1 MKKIYLYG
9 NWKMNML
16 PEEGE
21 TFCRSLADR
30 ITGSLYG
37 SDLVD
42 ICIFPPF
49 LTVPSVLKALPG
61 SPVSAGAQ
69 DGYFEDRGAYTGAV
83 SMDMVRSAGC
93 THVLAGHSERRHIFG
108 ETDEIVAKKL
118 RKALDVGLKAV
129 LCFGET
135 LEERESGKT
144 IQVVQNQLLS
154 AFQSVPGEH
163 AQDLILAYE
172 PVWAIGTGKNASPDD
187 AQEVCAF
194 AAKLASGTFGGQS
207 RIPVLYGGSVKDSN
221 AGELLSRP
229 DIHGALVGGASLKVD
244 SFLAIYENY
253 RKLSAG

>member
-21 TFCRSLADR
+21 SFCRSLADR
-30 ITGSLYG
+30 ISGSLYQSG
-37 SDLVD
+37 LVD
-42 ICIFPPF
+42 ICLFPPF
-49 LTVPSVLKALPG
+49 LTIPSVLKELPAG
-61 SPVSAGAQ
+61 PVSVGAQ
-69 DGYFEDRGAYTGAV
+69 DGYFEDRGAFTGAV
-83 SMDMVRSAGC
+83 SMDMIRSVGC
-93 THVLAGHSERRHIFG
+93 THVLVGHSERRHIFG
-108 ETDEIVAKKL
+108 ETNEVVARKL
-118 RKALDVGLKAV
+118 KKALDVGLKAV

-135 LEERESGKT
+135 LEEREGGKT
-144 IQVVQNQLLS
+144 IKVVQDQLRS
-154 AFQSVPGEH
+154 AFQSVRGEH
-163 AQDLILAYE
+163 AKDLILAYE

-187 AQEVCAF
+187 ARDVCAF

-207 RIPVLYGGSVKDSN
+207 PVPVLYGGSVKDSN

-253 RKLSAG
+253 RKLSAE